1 MSVMDQ
7 QGQMVVENALVFDSN
22 AFFYLNGA
30 PAKITGD
37 PVYPGQFR
45 YDFFMRPGIDISQSG
60 ERASSPLY
68 MLLLLFF
75 QNFLKRSKL
84 ICRLRTLRLIE
95 LETVGLDKCMS

>member
-1 MSVMDQ
+1 
-7 QGQMVVENALVFDSN
+7 MVVQNALVFDSN

-45 YDFFMRPGIDISQSG
+45 YDFFMRPSIDINQNG

-75 QNFLKRSKL
+75 SEFFEEEQIDFSSS
-84 ICRLRTLRLIE
+84 TLASDRIRNGWSRQMQVLNPNKE
-95 LETVGLDKCMS
+95 Q